1 MNVKDYPDLPSL
13 IRALKDKYHDGK
25 LYPMAAKIGVALGTV
40 QQWENGMIKNPQPPT
55 LRLLSR
61 AYGLNFN
68 DLVDMTSPP
77 PALAPPVRRRRRRP
91 VPIRGGSAAT
101 LLPALDA
108 SSSSRAP
115 APQAAA
121 NKSTK
126 SRSYRDITSTKHVMS
141 FLRMATRLHLGSIV
155 GREALIAC
163 AA

>member
-13 IRALKDKYHDGK
+13 IRALKHKYHDGK

-91 VPIRGGSAAT
+91 VPIRGGSAVAQ
-101 LLPALDA
+101 LPAVDA
-108 SSSSRAP
+108 PSGSMAA
-115 APQAAA
+115 APQPVA
-121 NKSTK
+121 NTSIK
-126 SRSYRDITSTKHVMS
+126 SRCYETICKPRPAARL
-141 FLRMATRLHLGSIV
+141 LRMATRLHRDYLVGS
-155 GREALIAC
+155 EALIAC